1 MDVIDLQGEQLDAF
15 AKCINHFTN
24 KVDGKYLIFGAPG
37 GTGKSYVLRKVVS
50 YLKQFNRTIAVIAF
64 TGRAASQLS
73 SEGFDASTCHSLLY
87 KPRFDHNDNVIG
99 WDEKDRQEILDS
111 CRDGIVVDEASMIPY
126 KMHKILDN
134 LGVQIVYAGDF
145 HQLPPVE
152 PDGGDFNAMT
162 SVPGEIVTLVEN
174 RRFGTDTGI
183 GFIASHL
190 RQADSI
196 PRVKKEGLCYA
207 RKNAALTEAYHVE
220 NRYDVVLCG
229 MNKTRKRINQLIR
242 YARGYHSD
250 LPEVG
255 ETVVC
260 LRNSVLQASGV
271 KINNGELYTVEG
283 VIPGHKSSTFML
295 RAENGVK
302 LITVVVLNECWETE
316 QSPAADGKVGLQLF
330 GFGYCLSVHKSQGST
345 FKKVLFVDEDVSFFL
360 DRQKFRYTAVTRA
373 AEHLCVA
380 I

>member
-1 MDVIDLQGEQLDAF
+1 MDVIDLQGEQLEAF

-24 KVDGKYLIFGAPG
+24 KVDGRYLIFGAPG

-50 YLKQFNRTIAVIAF
+50 YMKQFNRAIAVIAY

-87 KPRFDHNDNVIG
+87 KPRFDNDGNVIG
-99 WDEKDRQEILDS
+99 WDQKDLYEILDL

-126 KMHKILDN
+126 KMHQILDN
-134 LGVQIVYAGDF
+134 LGVQIIYAGDF

-152 PDGGDFNAMT
+152 PDGGDFNAML
-162 SVPGEIVTLVEN
+162 SVPGEIATLVEN

-183 GFIASHL
+183 GFIANHL
-190 RQADSI
+190 RNYDSI
-196 PRVKKEGLCYA
+196 PRVKKDGLTYA
-207 RKNAALTEAYHVE
+207 RKSAALTEAYHIE

-229 MNKTRKRINQLIR
+229 MNKTRRRINQLIR

-250 LPEVG
+250 LPEPG

-260 LRNSVLQASGV
+260 LRNSVLDTG

-283 VIPGHKSSTFML
+283 VIPGHKNSTFML
-295 RAENGVK
+295 RSENGEK
-302 LITVVVLNECWETE
+302 LITVVVTNECWQTE
-316 QSPAADGKVGLQLF
+316 QSNTTDGRIGLQLF
-330 GFGYCLSVHKSQGST
+330 GFGYCLSVHKAQGST

-373 AEHLCVA
+373 AEHLCIA